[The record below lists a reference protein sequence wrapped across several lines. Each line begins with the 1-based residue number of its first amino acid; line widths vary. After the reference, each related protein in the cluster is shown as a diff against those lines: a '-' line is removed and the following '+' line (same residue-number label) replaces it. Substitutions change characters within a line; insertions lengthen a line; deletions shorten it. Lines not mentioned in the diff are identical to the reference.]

1 MGPRSIREQSL
12 RFAATDAGL
21 YDPETRRTY
30 LTHELANKTI
40 ADVGDVDVW
49 PTDVK
54 STFDNATDLT
64 KAVLA
69 TGALPVVL
77 GGDHSV
83 TYPIVKG
90 YEDEEP
96 LHVIHF
102 DAHIDYAPFIHDLR
116 FTNAHAFRH
125 IAPMPHVLSLTQVGI
140 RSLRSVES
148 QSRTRS
154 TTATG

>member
-1 MGPRSIREQSL
+1 M
-12 RFAATDAGL
+12 
-21 YDPETRRTY
+21 
-30 LTHELANKTI
+30 ANRTI

-49 PTDVK
+49 PTDVQ
-54 STFDNATDLT
+54 STFDNATDMT
-64 KAVLA
+64 KAILSA
-69 TGALPVVL
+69 GALPVML

-83 TYPIVKG
+83 TYPAVRG

-116 FTNAHAFRH
+116 FTNVHPFS
-125 IAPMPHVLSLTQVGI
+125 PHLSDAARAEPRPDRDPQPAQRRVGSPGLH
-140 RSLRSVES
+140 R
-148 QSRTRS
+148 

>member
-12 RFAATDAGL
+12 RFAASDAGL
-21 YDPETRRTY
+21 YDPETGRTY
-30 LTHELANKTI
+30 LAHELANRTI

-64 KAVLA
+64 RAVLA
-69 TGALPVVL
+69 TGALPLVL

-90 YEDEEP
+90 FEDEEP

-116 FTNAHAFRH
+116 FTNGHAFRH
-125 IAPMPHVLSLTQVGI
+125 IAPMPHVLSLA
-140 RSLRSVES
+140 RSVS
-148 QSRTRS
+148 AASGASRHTFRTRS